1 MKFVTYVSVCL
12 GLQIN
17 TWAGWHEHDA
27 LVVQGGSVLGW
38 GVVRAV
44 QELGVAEYTSC
55 APSALILSPCRH
67 MFRCWPEESPAHW
80 GGSDDPTEGGRAGG
94 GMAGGGLPLNF
105 QHRSVQDGMSNSF
118 SPSCSYPPCWRQP
131 SPQLKSSSDRIGG
144 QNDIIKM
151 THISLYI
158 TLPLYSH
165 RKAVFRGIHS
175 IYYSLAF
182 HNWNWCWGQV

>member
-1 MKFVTYVSVCL
+1 MKFLWTNSL
-12 GLQIN
+12 GHDLPVN
-17 TWAGWHEHDA
+17 VWGGSHEHDI
-27 LVVQGGSVLGW
+27 LVMQGGSVLGW

-44 QELGVAEYTSC
+44 QELSVVEYTFC
-55 APSALILSPCRH
+55 TPSALILSPCRH

-105 QHRSVQDGMSNSF
+105 QHRLVQDGMSSF

-131 SPQLKSSSDRIGG
+131 SPQLKSSSDTFGG
-144 QNDIIKM
+144 QNDSCKM
-151 THISLYI
+151 RHISVYI
-158 TLPLYSH
+158 ILPQYSY
-165 RKAVFRGIHS
+165 RTAVFRGI
-175 IYYSLAF
+175 YSLYYPLNF